1 MALLEKLLI
10 LVKRVEG
17 VKIHE
22 ESTVMSYL
30 IENQFS
36 ICRTFFPLNSNKQSY
51 RNSKIKLQEFLVFF
65 AHTHAHRNVSRKLA
79 EKTTFF
85 F

>member
-1 MALLEKLLI
+1 MCKKEQREVRAFFFIKPCILSPNCTFMALVEKLLI
-10 LVKRVEG
+10 FVKRVEG

-36 ICRTFFPLNSNKQSY
+36 ICRTFFPIECQ
-51 RNSKIKLQEFLVFF
+51 
-65 AHTHAHRNVSRKLA
+65 
-79 EKTTFF
+79 
-85 F
+85 